1 MLGSLQN
8 LCVIDIVLRDG
19 RGRLTWAV
27 SEFVVC
33 VPNDKAKV
41 SYDYDDQGRIIQ
53 YKGAYRELALT
64 LDKVRDLDILV
75 CMYVYI
81 HLCSGRVSVVSV
93 FDQWFFSQL

>member
-1 MLGSLQN
+1 M
-8 LCVIDIVLRDG
+8 DIVLRDG

-27 SEFVVC
+27 SEYVVC

-64 LDKVRDLDILV
+64 LDKVSGLDILV
-75 CMYVYI
+75 VLYI
-81 HLCSGRVSVVSV
+81 H
-93 FDQWFFSQL
+93 

>member
-8 LCVIDIVLRDG
+8 LCVMDIVLRDG

-53 YKGAYRELALT
+53 YKGAYRELALS

-75 CMYVYI
+75 YMYGVYSFMFRQSECLI
-81 HLCSGRVSVVSV
+81 NG
-93 FDQWFFSQL
+93 FSLSYICF